1 MSDAATSQDDMTLK
15 PPPPLWAWLRS
26 NPVTLKELRGRMRG
40 MRAFI
45 VITVYVLLM
54 SLFTVLLYA
63 IYSSNNQMTLSTTGG
78 VLGKL
83 IFGGVLTVELFL
95 VCFIAPAF
103 TAGSI
108 SGERERRTFY
118 LLRTTLLS
126 ADKLIL
132 GKLISALAF
141 ILLLLVVAIPLQ
153 SLAFLMGGISL
164 SEVLLSIELLVVTG
178 MAYGAVGIF
187 FSAITRRTLTA
198 SILTYSIA
206 LLMTVALPLVALTF
220 FSFVAIWLLS
230 PLANQ
235 PAIEAVVFIAFGL
248 LACTNPLATA
258 VLTELAIQQGG
269 SPFIYVQTFSN
280 GASMTLP
287 SPWIVYTVLYVI
299 LTIVLVRMSVNSVR
313 RVDT

>member
-1 MSDAATSQDDMTLK
+1 MSETLPTEEMTLK
-15 PPPPLWAWLRS
+15 PPPPLWSWLRG
-26 NPVTLKELRGRMRG
+26 NPVTIKELRGRMRG
-40 MRAFI
+40 MRAFV

-63 IYSSNNQMTLSTTGG
+63 IYSSSSQTTLSTTGG
-78 VLGKL
+78 ALGKL

-108 SGERERRTFY
+108 SGERERRTYY

-126 ADKLIL
+126 ANKLIM

-164 SEVLLSIELLVVTG
+164 AEVLLSIELLIVTA

-187 FSAITRRTLTA
+187 FSTVTRRTLTA

-206 LLMTVALPLVALTF
+206 LLMTIALPLVALTF
-220 FSFVAIWLLS
+220 FSFIAVWLFSGLV
-230 PLANQ
+230 NQ
-235 PAIEAVVFIAFGL
+235 PALEATVFIAFGL

-258 VLTELAIQQGG
+258 LLTEVVIQQNN
-269 SPFIYVQTFSN
+269 STFIYTQTFSN
-280 GASMTLP
+280 GVSLPLP
-287 SPWIVYTVLYVI
+287 SPWIVYTIFYLL
-299 LTIVLVRMSVNSVR
+299 LTILLVRLSVVAVR
-313 RVDT
+313 RVDS